1 MGGENQETTG
11 IIYINVDILH
21 NYISFI
27 TYMYI
32 QSFSET
38 GIGRYQTFINGK
50 LWADYP
56 MKTMN
61 TGYRSIDE
69 YILQDS

>member
-1 MGGENQETTG
+1 MWIFY
-11 IIYINVDILH
+11 IIILVLC
-21 NYISFI
+21 Y

-56 MKTMN
+56 MKTMS